1 MMSKKRRTYSPEFKM
16 EAVQLAE
23 TSDLSM
29 AQIERD
35 LGIGEG
41 CLRDWR
47 RKLATDGENA
57 FPGHGN
63 LPPDQERMRQLERE
77 LMIVRQERDILK
89 KAIAIFSRPSK

>member
-1 MMSKKRRTYSPEFKM
+1 MMAKKRRTYSAEFKM
-16 EAVQLAE
+16 DAVQLAE
-23 TSDLSM
+23 TSDMSM

-47 RKLATDGENA
+47 RKLAADGENA

-63 LPPDQERMRQLERE
+63 LPPDQERVRQLERE
-77 LMIVRQERDILK
+77 LAIARQERDILK
-89 KAIAIFSRPSK
+89 KAIAIFSRPSR